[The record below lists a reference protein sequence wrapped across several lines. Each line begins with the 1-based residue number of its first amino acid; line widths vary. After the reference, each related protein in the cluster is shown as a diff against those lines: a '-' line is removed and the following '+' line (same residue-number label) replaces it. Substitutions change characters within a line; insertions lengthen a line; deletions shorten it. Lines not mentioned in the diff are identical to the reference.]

1 MMEITAISSTMPNVQ
16 LVPVTKL
23 GFDSPVIA
31 SGNSATSFQSMLTS
45 GLDGIDAKITK
56 ANDLVRQFAVNDD
69 IPVHQV
75 TIALE
80 EARLSIEM
88 AMQVRMRMLEGYR
101 ELMNM
106 QL

>member
-1 MMEITAISSTMPNVQ
+1 MMEVAAISATMPNVQ

-23 GFDSPVIA
+23 GFDIPA
-31 SGNSATSFQSMLTS
+31 LTTGNSAASFQSMLTS
-45 GLDGIDAKITK
+45 GLDGINAKITK

>member
-1 MMEITAISSTMPNVQ
+1 MMEISSISATMPNAQ
-16 LVPVTKL
+16 LVPITKL

-31 SGNSATSFQSMLTS
+31 TGSPAASFQSMLTS
-45 GLDGIDAKITK
+45 GLDGINTKISK